1 MIGPC
6 ISVKFVHRGDPYFV
20 LVLNVE
26 KQLRNGF
33 RYIKEL
39 LIQGHNFKLMKAH
52 DLLAEAGVKMYSV
65 KTDCFTIP
73 AESEAKAR
81 DVLSFDQ
88 GVGSWRVS

>member
-1 MIGPC
+1 MIGS
-6 ISVKFVHRGDPYFV
+6 IVSFKFVHRGDPYFV
-20 LVLNVE
+20 LVFLNAE

-65 KTDCFTIP
+65 
-73 AESEAKAR
+73 
-81 DVLSFDQ
+81 
-88 GVGSWRVS
+88 